1 MRTFLKTALR
11 ATATKAC
18 RKPDVPETVK
28 RAVLDRWKDKLEAPK
43 KRKALT
49 PYQRASVA
57 AAQEWRCM
65 SCSILFK
72 ALWHVDHVVP
82 LADGGADD
90 LKNMQALCAN
100 CHTTKTSEENMIRK
114 KSK

>member
-1 MRTFLKTALR
+1 MAFR
-11 ATATKAC
+11 ATAKV
-18 RKPDVPETVK
+18 RRSPDVPEAAK
-28 RAVLDRWKDKLEAPK
+28 RAVLDRWKDKLDAPK

-65 SCSILFK
+65 SCGILFK

-82 LADGGADD
+82 LADGGEDA
-90 LKNMQALCAN
+90 LTNMQALCAD
-100 CHTTKTSEENMIRK
+100 CHMAKTSEENIRRSRK
-114 KSK
+114 CGDNE

>member
-1 MRTFLKTALR
+1 MRAFLRISRCIT
-11 ATATKAC
+11 TKA
-18 RKPDVPETVK
+18 RREPPVPEPVK
-28 RAVLDRWKDKLEAPK
+28 RAVLDRWTAKLEGSK
-43 KRKALT
+43 KRKSLT

-57 AAQEWRCM
+57 AAQEWRCNA
-65 SCSILFK
+65 CGVLFK

-90 LKNMQALCAN
+90 LKNMQALCAI
-100 CHTTKTSEENMIRK
+100 CHCDKTSEENMLRK